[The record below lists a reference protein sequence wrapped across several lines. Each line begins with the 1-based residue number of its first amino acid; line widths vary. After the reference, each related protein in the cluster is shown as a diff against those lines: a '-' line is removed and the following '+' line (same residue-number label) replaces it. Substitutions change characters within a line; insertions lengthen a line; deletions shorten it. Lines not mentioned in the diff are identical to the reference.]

1 MASPD
6 LRERTLRDGPASLGD
21 ADLLAVLLGTGTPQ
35 MPVPVLASH
44 VLHAAGG
51 LEGLV
56 RNGVPPA
63 DAMAEGTGFGLA
75 KRARLEAAL
84 ELGRRAAVRASA
96 LALSSLVTPESVAA
110 WARAELGGLVHEEV
124 WLLCL
129 DSRHALLAAR
139 RVGQG
144 GLSDAPVAA
153 RDVLRIALRVAAA
166 GMVLVHNHPA
176 GDAEP
181 SVDDARV
188 TLSIARAGSVVGVP
202 LVDHV
207 IVGRRDHR
215 SMFELGLLDAAR

>member
-1 MASPD
+1 MSPPD

-35 MPVPVLASH
+35 VPVPVLASRL
-44 VLHAAGG
+44 LHEAGG

-56 RNGVPPA
+56 RHGVPPA
-63 DAMAEGTGFGLA
+63 EAMREAGGFGMA

-84 ELGRRAAVRASA
+84 ELGRRAAVRASTA
-96 LALSSLVTPESVAA
+96 SLSAIVTPSAVAS

-129 DSRHALLAAR
+129 DARHALTAAR

-144 GLSDAPVAA
+144 GLTDAPVAA
-153 RDVLRIALRVAAA
+153 RDVLRIALRAAA
-166 GMVLVHNHPA
+166 HGMVLVHNHPA

-188 TLSIARAGSVVGVP
+188 TVAIARAGKIVGVP

-207 IVGRRDHR
+207 IVGRRDHS
-215 SMFELGLLDAAR
+215 SMFELGLLDTEL